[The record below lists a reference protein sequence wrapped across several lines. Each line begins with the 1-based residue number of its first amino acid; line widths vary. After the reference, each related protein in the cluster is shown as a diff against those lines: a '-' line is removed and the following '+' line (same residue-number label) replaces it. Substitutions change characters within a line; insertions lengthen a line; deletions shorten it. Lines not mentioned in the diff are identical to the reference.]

1 MENDDTLWPPLTKGK
16 GRKEKKKKVKDRI
29 SVRKWRKKTVKMED
43 TKVPRVK
50 EFKYLGSTEKES
62 RNCEKE

>member
-1 MENDDTLWPPLTKGK
+1 MLEICL
-16 GRKEKKKKVKDRI
+16 EKKGMKI
-29 SVRKWRKKTVKMED
+29 STSKTEYLCVNEGRKTVKMED

-50 EFKYLGSTEKES
+50 EFKYLGSTEKEI